1 MPFSDNNSLRPLYI
15 YTTASLIVVAVLSSI
30 LSYLVLAS
38 GRRSAATEWLKATGT
53 NSAAMFEWQLEA
65 DYRQGQALLLML
77 GESGL
82 QPDTPALRKQ
92 LTTQIESIRDYRGLW
107 LLSLPQPAPTGED
120 SQANANTT
128 NSIRDK
134 NTGPFTY
141 AFRDT
146 ANSIVVQ
153 TALTNYFQLVH
164 AQKAARETRPFL
176 TPLYINPHTQEKI
189 YSLIIPQRAANKAT
203 LVLGIDFSPNRLTA
217 MLRSIRPNWLIS
229 SILSD
234 DLRFVA
240 HSHKSDFV
248 DTSVQKNDPIVRSM
262 QSLALS
268 LQHTETEKNLL
279 TGEES
284 VKVRTRITLP
294 GDGGFWVMNLI
305 APVNELTMSAGGIR
319 NGIAPLLGLLLAA
332 CFLNVVLLRMATR
345 RVLMAVSFFRQIL
358 ESSPA
363 PVSVCQLDN
372 TIAYMNRSALNIAN
386 SGLGVTIAEAINKPC
401 HAIWKSSRCLTAEC
415 PSNLLLRENINT
427 THTNINGVEYE
438 IFTSLLRDVAGNPT
452 ATCKYFRDIN
462 DLRNIE
468 AVIDASPSGIMVI
481 DQQSGEIIIL
491 NRAAAEMYGCSD
503 KKFLTGKKCPAMAAT
518 NADRRD
524 TETYASGPL
533 EPVDGVTP
541 PDNAPRHLLRSQ
553 QLRYIG
559 NRKCIVISYIDVSRQ
574 KETQL
579 QLYQRNY
586 ELERANNALRE
597 QQRQLVHQEKMA
609 SIGQLAAGVAHEI
622 NNPVGYV
629 NSNLHTLK
637 EYLGV
642 FQALFDICEEMFKAR
657 NEPERIQELINEI
670 ASVAVEED
678 IPFVIEDTKKIAE
691 ESIEGMNR
699 VRDIVK
705 NLKSFARPDPET
717 SSVCDINEQIRLTLK
732 MVHNELKY
740 KCTVNEEYG
749 ALPNVRCSGGEINQ
763 VIMNLIINAA
773 NAIERTG
780 VISIRTQCRE
790 DDGAIV
796 ISIADNG
803 CGIPPENIK
812 RIFDPFFTTKEVGK
826 GTGLGL
832 YISHGIVTKYNGDI
846 AVESTPEQGTIFTV
860 TLPPEIRVNE

>member
-1 MPFSDNNSLRPLYI
+1 MPFSDKHNLRPLYL
-15 YTTASLIVVAVLSSI
+15 YTTLSVVVVTLLSSS
-30 LSYLVLAS
+30 LSYILLTA
-38 GRRSAATEWLKATGT
+38 GRRNAATEWLKATGT
-53 NSAAMFEWQLEA
+53 NCAAMLEDKLQA
-65 DYRQGQALLLML
+65 DYRQGQAILSML
-77 GESGL
+77 GGSDIQPEL
-82 QPDTPALRKQ
+82 QSIFTAQLRDTH
-92 LTTQIESIRDYRGLW
+92 DYRGLW
-107 LLSLPQPAPTGED
+107 LLNLPQQMLADNLSQTESPAAETMRGTGTD
-120 SQANANTT
+120 S
-128 NSIRDK
+128 
-134 NTGPFTY
+134 FLY
-141 AFRDT
+141 AFKDS
-146 ANSIVVQ
+146 ADKVVVM
-153 TALTNYFQLVH
+153 TALSNYFQLVH
-164 AQKAARETRPFL
+164 AQKAAREEKPFL
-176 TPLYINPHTQEKI
+176 TPLYINPHTQERI
-189 YSLIIPQRAANKAT
+189 YSLIIPRKSGSKTQ
-203 LVLGIDFSPNRLTA
+203 LILGIDFSPGRLTA
-217 MLRSIRPNWLIS
+217 MLRSIRPSWLIS
-229 SILSD
+229 SILSAD
-234 DLRFVA
+234 MRFVA
-240 HSHKSDFV
+240 HSHKSDFI

-268 LQHTETEKNLL
+268 PQQTETESNML
-279 TGEES
+279 TGAES
-284 VKVRTRITLP
+284 VKVRTRVALP
-294 GDGGFWVMNLI
+294 DDNGHWVMNLI
-305 APVNELTMSAGGIR
+305 APVNELTMSAGDLRG
-319 NGIAPLLGLLLAA
+319 GLAPLAVLLLASCA
-332 CFLNVVLLRMATR
+332 LNAALLQLAAKRLLVAI
-345 RVLMAVSFFRQIL
+345 SFYRQIL

-363 PVSVCQLDN
+363 PVSVCRLDN

-386 SGLGVTIAEAINKPC
+386 SGLGVTISEAMNKPC
-401 HAIWKSSRCLTAEC
+401 HAIWKSSRCLTDDC
-415 PSNLLLRENINT
+415 PSRLLLQENVST

-438 IFTSLLRDVAGNPT
+438 IFTALLRGKDGTPV

-481 DQQSGEIIIL
+481 DRHSGEIIIL
-491 NRAAAEMYGCSD
+491 NRAAAAMYGFND
-503 KKFLTGKKCPAMAAT
+503 KKELTGKRCPGMAADK
-518 NADRRD
+518 ADRRD
-524 TETYASGPL
+524 GDAYASGSL
-533 EPVDGVTP
+533 EPIDGVALP
-541 PDNAPRHLLRSQ
+541 ENSPQHLLRSQ

-559 NRKCIVISYIDVSRQ
+559 NRKCVVLSYIDVAKQ

-642 FQALFDICEEMFKAR
+642 FQALFETCEEMFKAR
-657 NEPERIQELINEI
+657 NQPERLQELIDRI
-670 ASVAVEED
+670 AAVAVEED
-678 IPFVIEDTKKIAE
+678 ITFVIEDTKKIAE

-749 ALPNVRCSGGEINQ
+749 ELPQVRCSPGEINQ
-763 VIMNLIINAA
+763 VIMNLVINAA

-780 VISIRTQCRE
+780 TIYIRTQVRE
-790 DDGAIV
+790 DNGAVV
-796 ISIADNG
+796 ITVKDTG

-812 RIFDPFFTTKEVGK
+812 RIFDPFFTTKEIGK

-832 YISHGIVTKYNGDI
+832 YISHGIVAKYNGDI
-846 AVESTPEQGTIFTV
+846 SVESTPGQGTSFTV
-860 TLPPEIRVNE
+860 TLPPEIRINE